1 MNRRD
6 LLKLGVVATS
16 APGCA
21 TVLSAAAPV
30 VPESIT
36 SLFAKLDAQL
46 LRIDREPLLPSLL
59 GDTPNR
65 DKAQTA
71 PWFQEGDALAR
82 KTLKAFLTA
91 GTFQSLTPE
100 QWQQPI
106 ATERLVSSMADLDE
120 ATLGMTAML
129 ENLPQQDRKSLG
141 KALRDDPALGMR
153 IMGAIDER
161 AGEYGVSLEGRTK
174 LRAAS
179 SQAVSRMRQS
189 PDLLIAEVTGKIRK
203 LEARH
208 GVTEEAQRRLGVSM
222 ASLALFQDGAQPA
235 GGGLAPLTPPPPPP
249 VRPLDLPP
257 DAPPSELTP
266 LTPAQPTEDEEAK
279 RARLLAEGE
288 QAKER
293 RKQSQRTN
301 GILSMTIGAVA
312 LGVVIIGGFAGL
324 ASNPFA
330 VTVGILLGGA
340 GIVALI
346 GGLIAF
352 LTAL

>member
-1 MNRRD
+1 MNRRE

-30 VPESIT
+30 VPESLTAI
-36 SLFAKLDAQL
+36 FAKLDAQL
-46 LRIDREPLLPSLL
+46 LRLDHEPLLPSLL

-71 PWFQEGDALAR
+71 PWFQQGDALAR
-82 KTLKAFLTA
+82 KTLKAFLIA

-106 ATERLVSSMADLDE
+106 ATERLLGSMADLDE

-129 ENLPQQDRKSLG
+129 EGLSQNDRKSLG
-141 KALRDDPALGMR
+141 KSLRDDPALGMR

-179 SQAVSRMRQS
+179 AEAVSRMRQS
-189 PDLLIAEVTGKIRK
+189 PDLIIGEVTGKIRK

-208 GVTEEAQRRLGVSM
+208 GVTEEAHRRLGVSM

-235 GGGLAPLTPPPPPP
+235 GGGSVPLTPPPAPPLDAPADVVVPRSSSPTPPP
-249 VRPLDLPP
+249 
-257 DAPPSELTP
+257 PPSTSATP
-266 LTPAQPTEDEEAK
+266 STEEE
-279 RARLLAEGE
+279 LAERKA
-288 QAKER
+288 QADQR

-301 GILSMTIGAVA
+301 GILSMTLGGVALGIVVIGAVA
-312 LGVVIIGGFAGL
+312 GLG
-324 ASNPFA
+324 SNPFA
-330 VTVGILLGGA
+330 VTVGVLLGGV

>member
-1 MNRRD
+1 VNRRD

-46 LRIDREPLLPSLL
+46 LRVDREPLLPSLL

-65 DKAQTA
+65 DKAHTA

-82 KTLKAFLTA
+82 KTLKAFLIA

-106 ATERLVSSMADLDE
+106 ATERLLTSMTDLDE

-129 ENLPQQDRKSLG
+129 ETLPQPDRKSLG
-141 KALRDDPALGMR
+141 KALRDDPGLGMR

-161 AGEYGVSLEGRTK
+161 AGEYGVSLEGRTR

-179 SQAVSRMRQS
+179 SEAVSRMRQS
-189 PDLLIAEVTGKIRK
+189 PDLLIADVTGKIRK

-208 GVTEEAQRRLGVSM
+208 GLTEEAQRRLGVSM

-235 GGGLAPLTPPPPPP
+235 AGGPAPLTPPPVVPGEGSP
-249 VRPLDLPP
+249 V
-257 DAPPSELTP
+257 TQ
-266 LTPAQPTEDEEAK
+266 AQLLEDREAR
-279 RARLLAEGE
+279 RAKLLADEE

-293 RKQSQRTN
+293 RKQTQRTV
-301 GILSMTIGAVA
+301 GIVGITIGAVA
-312 LGVVIIGGFAGL
+312 LGVVVVGAFAGL

-330 VTVGILLGGA
+330 VTLGVLLGGA
-340 GIVALI
+340 GLVALI

>member
-6 LLKLGVVATS
+6 LLKLGVVASS

-30 VPESIT
+30 VPESLT
-36 SLFAKLDAQL
+36 SLFAKLDEQL
-46 LRIDREPLLPSLL
+46 LRLDRESLLPRLL

-82 KTLKAFLTA
+82 KTLKAFLIA

-106 ATERLVSSMADLDE
+106 ATERLLSSMADLDE
-120 ATLGMTAML
+120 ATLGMTVML
-129 ENLPQQDRKSLG
+129 ETLPQQDRKSLG
-141 KALRDDPALGMR
+141 KALRDDPGLGMR
-153 IMGAIDER
+153 IMGAIDEA
-161 AGEYGVSLEGRTK
+161 AGEYGVSLDGRTK

-179 SQAVSRMRQS
+179 AQAVGRMRQS
-189 PDLLIAEVTGKIRK
+189 PDLLISEVTGKIRK

-208 GVTEEAQRRLGVSM
+208 GVSEEAQRRLGVSM

-249 VRPLDLPP
+249 VRPIEAPSTELSPP
-257 DAPPSELTP
+257 PTP
-266 LTPAQPTEDEEAK
+266 QPLEDERAK
-279 RARLLAEGE
+279 EERMLAEAQ
-288 QAKER
+288 QARER
-293 RKQSQRTN
+293 RKQAQRTN
-301 GILSMTIGAVA
+301 GILGMTIGAVA
-312 LGVVIIGGFAGL
+312 LGIVVVGALAGL
-324 ASNPFA
+324 GSNPFA

>member
-30 VPESIT
+30 VPEALG

-46 LRIDREPLLPSLL
+46 LRLDNEPLLPTLL

-65 DKAQTA
+65 EKAQTA

-82 KTLKAFLTA
+82 KTLKAFLIA

-106 ATERLVSSMADLDE
+106 ATERLLTSMADLDE

-141 KALRDDPALGMR
+141 KALRDDSGLGMR
-153 IMGAIDER
+153 IMGAIDEA
-161 AGEYGVSLEGRTK
+161 AGEYGVNLEGRTK

-179 SQAVSRMRQS
+179 AQAVSRMKQS
-189 PDLLIAEVTGKIRK
+189 PDLVISEVAGKIRK

-208 GVTEEAQRRLGVSM
+208 GVSEEARRRLGMSM

-249 VRPLDLPP
+249 VQPLDAP
-257 DAPPSELTP
+257 PPSELTP
-266 LTPAQPTEDEEAK
+266 LTPAQPLEDDEAK
-279 RARLLAEGE
+279 RARNLAEGQ
-288 QAKER
+288 QAKDR
-293 RKQSQRTN
+293 RKQAQRTN
-301 GILSMTIGAVA
+301 GILGMTIGAVA
-312 LGVVIIGGFAGL
+312 LGVVVIGGFAGL
-324 ASNPFA
+324 GSNPFA
-330 VTVGILLGGA
+330 VTVGILLGAA

-352 LTAL
+352 LTSF

>member
-30 VPESIT
+30 VPESLG

-46 LRIDREPLLPSLL
+46 LRLDNEPLLPTLL

-65 DKAQTA
+65 EKAQTA

-82 KTLKAFLTA
+82 KTLKAFLIA

-106 ATERLVSSMADLDE
+106 ATERLLTSMADLDE

-141 KALRDDPALGMR
+141 KALRDDSGLGMR
-153 IMGAIDER
+153 IMGAIDEA
-161 AGEYGVSLEGRTK
+161 AGGYGVDLEGRTK

-179 SQAVSRMRQS
+179 AQAVSRMKQS
-189 PDLLIAEVTGKIRK
+189 PDLVIAEVTGKIRK

-208 GVTEEAQRRLGVSM
+208 GVTEEARRRLGMSM

-235 GGGLAPLTPPPPPP
+235 GGGPLTPPPPPP
-249 VRPLDLPP
+249 VQPLD
-257 DAPPSELTP
+257 APADTTLAPMTTP
-266 LTPAQPTEDEEAK
+266 QTTEEEVEQRKA
-279 RARLLAEGE
+279 

-293 RKQSQRTN
+293 RKQTQRTN
-301 GILSMTIGAVA
+301 GIIGMSLGAVA
-312 LGVVIIGGFAGL
+312 LGVVVIGAVAGL
-324 ASNPFA
+324 GTNPFA
-330 VTVGILLGGA
+330 VTVGVLLGGM
-340 GIVALI
+340 GIIALLY
-346 GGLIAF
+346 GLIAF
-352 LTAL
+352 LTSL

>member
-1 MNRRD
+1 MNRRE

-30 VPESIT
+30 VPESLT
-36 SLFAKLDAQL
+36 ALFAKLDEQL
-46 LRIDREPLLPSLL
+46 LRLDREPLLPSLL

-82 KTLKAFLTA
+82 KTLKAFLIA

-106 ATERLVSSMADLDE
+106 ATERLLGSMADLDE

-129 ENLPQQDRKSLG
+129 EGLSQSDRKSLG
-141 KALRDDPALGMR
+141 KSLRDDSALGMR

-161 AGEYGVSLEGRTK
+161 AGEYGVSLEGRTR

-179 SQAVSRMRQS
+179 AQAVSRMRQS
-189 PDLLIAEVTGKIRK
+189 PDLIIGEVTGKIRK

-235 GGGLAPLTPPPPPP
+235 GGGSVPLTPPPSPPLDAPADVVAPRSSLPPP
-249 VRPLDLPP
+249 PP
-257 DAPPSELTP
+257 TSAAPS
-266 LTPAQPTEDEEAK
+266 TEEE
-279 RARLLAEGE
+279 LAERKA
-288 QAKER
+288 QIDQR
-293 RKQSQRTN
+293 RKQTQRTN
-301 GILSMTIGAVA
+301 GILSMTLGGVALGIVVIGAVA
-312 LGVVIIGGFAGL
+312 GL
-324 ASNPFA
+324 VSSVSA
-330 VTVGILLGGA
+330 VTIGVLLGGV

>member
-1 MNRRD
+1 MNRRE

-30 VPESIT
+30 VPESLT
-36 SLFAKLDAQL
+36 ALFAKLDEQL
-46 LRIDREPLLPSLL
+46 LRLDREPLLPSLL

-82 KTLKAFLTA
+82 KTLKAFLIA

-106 ATERLVSSMADLDE
+106 ATERLLGSMADLDE
-120 ATLGMTAML
+120 ATLGMTTML
-129 ENLPQQDRKSLG
+129 EGLSQNDRKSLG
-141 KALRDDPALGMR
+141 ESLRDDPALGMR

-161 AGEYGVSLEGRTK
+161 AGEYGVSLEGRTR

-179 SQAVSRMRQS
+179 AQAVSRMRQS
-189 PDLLIAEVTGKIRK
+189 PDLVIGEVTGKIRK

-208 GVTEEAQRRLGVSM
+208 GVTEEAHRRLGVSM

-235 GGGLAPLTPPPPPP
+235 GGGSVPTPPPAPPLDAPADVVVPRSSSPTPPP
-249 VRPLDLPP
+249 SPP
-257 DAPPSELTP
+257 ATATPS
-266 LTPAQPTEDEEAK
+266 TEEE
-279 RARLLAEGE
+279 LAERKA
-288 QAKER
+288 QADQR
-293 RKQSQRTN
+293 RKQTQRTN
-301 GILSMTIGAVA
+301 GILSMTLGGVALGIVVIGAVA
-312 LGVVIIGGFAGL
+312 GL
-324 ASNPFA
+324 VSSVSA
-330 VTVGILLGGA
+330 VTIGVLLGGV

>member
-1 MNRRD
+1 MNRRE

-30 VPESIT
+30 VPESLT
-36 SLFAKLDAQL
+36 ALFAKLDAQL
-46 LRIDREPLLPSLL
+46 LRLDREPLLPSLL

-82 KTLKAFLTA
+82 KTLKAFLIA

-106 ATERLVSSMADLDE
+106 ATERLLGSMADLDE

-129 ENLPQQDRKSLG
+129 EGLSQNDRNSLG
-141 KALRDDPALGMR
+141 KSLRDDPALGMR

-179 SQAVSRMRQS
+179 AQAVSRMRQS
-189 PDLLIAEVTGKIRK
+189 PDLIIGEVTGKIRK

-208 GVTEEAQRRLGVSM
+208 GVTEEAHRRLGVSM

-235 GGGLAPLTPPPPPP
+235 GGGSVPTPPPAPPLDAPADVVVPRASSPTPPPPPP
-249 VRPLDLPP
+249 
-257 DAPPSELTP
+257 ATATPSSEEEI
-266 LTPAQPTEDEEAK
+266 AQR
-279 RARLLAEGE
+279 RA
-288 QAKER
+288 QVDQR
-293 RKQSQRTN
+293 RKQTQRTQ
-301 GILSMTIGAVA
+301 GILGMTLGGVALGIVVIGAVA
-312 LGVVIIGGFAGL
+312 GLG
-324 ASNPFA
+324 SNPFA
-330 VTVGILLGGA
+330 VTVGVLLGGV